1 MAITTAAPTVALDS
15 TPHSQRDE
23 HTMLELTGM
32 LWLKAGDRKWGGH
45 DRIELLAQ
53 IGKTG
58 SITQAAKAI
67 GMSYKGAWDAIDAMN
82 NLSDQPLVIRSAG
95 GKSGGGTALTPRAR
109 RLIEAFRALEA
120 EHRRFV
126 ASLNH
131 FSQASVQDIELMRKF
146 MIKTSAR
153 NQLAGTVVAIQHGA
167 VNDTVELEIRGG
179 QRIVATITSESTQ
192 ALGLTQGASAMA
204 LIKASSVLLG
214 LPDPGMRLSARNQ
227 LTGTVARIA
236 RGAVNAE
243 VTVDLAS
250 GGVVVAVVTHASV
263 DSLALAEGVVVIA
276 IIKAS
281 SVILGTTG

>member
-1 MAITTAAPTVALDS
+1 
-15 TPHSQRDE
+15 
-23 HTMLELTGM
+23 MLELTGM

-53 IGKTG
+53 IGATG
-58 SITQAAKAI
+58 SITQAARAV
-67 GMSYKGAWDAIDAMN
+67 GVSYKGAWDAIDAMN
-82 NLSDQPLVIRSAG
+82 NLSDEPLVVRTAG
-95 GKSGGGTALTPRAR
+95 GKSGGGTALTPRAH
-109 RLIEAFRALEA
+109 RLIDAFRALEA
-120 EHRRFV
+120 EHQRFV
-126 ASLNH
+126 ASLNQ

-153 NQLAGTVVAIQHGA
+153 NQLAGTVVDVRHGA
-167 VNDTVELEIRGG
+167 VNDTIELEIQGG

-192 ALGLTQGASAMA
+192 ALGLAPGTPAMA

-214 LPDPGMRLSARNQ
+214 LPDPGMRISARNQ
-227 LTGTVARIA
+227 LTGTVSRVA

-243 VTVDLAS
+243 ITVTLAQ
-250 GGVVVAVVTHASV
+250 GGVVVSVVTNGSADALALDEGVAVV
-263 DSLALAEGVVVIA
+263 A